1 MVVSYM
7 KGVGV
12 LLVLLGSTW
21 IFGLL
26 YLVINSIYLAYTFTI
41 LNSLQGKLLG
51 KNTIFFVTDT
61 VLPEYKIILFV
72 QTFTAQNMFYRSR

>member
-51 KNTIFFVTDT
+51 KNTIFFVTDA

-72 QTFTAQNMFYRSR
+72 QIFTAQNMFYRSR